1 MRCFSVRGLN
11 VIVFS
16 LVILLAQSFASELN
30 TFRTIHG
37 NAWKDG
43 GICRHAAAAVHKRA
57 KQLQT
62 PCKVLIFTVK
72 QPSNFLF
79 HVIPVVFWD
88 GRWHAIETS
97 YGVARSRKWDGQLD
111 AKWFEHIRPGR
122 DLGRYVGEEPDSFI
136 ERAQK
141 EYDKIL
147 LSK

>member
-1 MRCFSVRGLN
+1 LR
-11 VIVFS
+11 VIVFF
-16 LVILLAQSFASELN
+16 LLLCSGATSGELSY
-30 TFRTIHG
+30 FRAVH
-37 NAWKDG
+37 NQAWKSG

-72 QPSNFLF
+72 QPSSFLF

-97 YGVARSRKWDGQLD
+97 YGVTRSRKWDGQLN
-111 AKWFEHIRPGR
+111 AEWFEHIRPGR